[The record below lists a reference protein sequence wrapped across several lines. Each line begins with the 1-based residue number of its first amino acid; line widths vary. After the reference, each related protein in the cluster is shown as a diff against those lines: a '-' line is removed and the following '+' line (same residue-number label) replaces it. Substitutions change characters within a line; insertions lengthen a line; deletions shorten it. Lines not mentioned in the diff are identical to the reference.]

1 MANAATPGT
10 YRTSTEI
17 MTRRGGVFWG
27 VVLLLF
33 GILWLLQSLG
43 FNILGQNFVN
53 IAVPF
58 LIIVGGLYLLVTKL
72 LP

>member
-1 MANAATPGT
+1 
-10 YRTSTEI
+10 

-27 VVLLLF
+27 IVLLLF
-33 GILWLLQSLG
+33 GVLWLLQSLG

>member
-1 MANAATPGT
+1 MANAA
-10 YRTSTEI
+10 TSTEI

-27 VVLLLF
+27 IVLLLF
-33 GILWLLQSLG
+33 GVLWLLQSLG

>member
-1 MANAATPGT
+1 MANAATTGT
-10 YRTSTEI
+10 HRTSTEI

-27 VVLLLF
+27 IVLLLF
-33 GILWLLQSLG
+33 GVLWLLQSLG